1 LFLYLLV
8 GLVFQV
14 TGLVIYTHGGGS
26 GSHRYIMEYWTS
38 DVVLHGL
45 LFLALLFLIRE
56 ALVGNRGP
64 DISTFMIVAPLVTFV
79 GVTLYLLYNP
89 QVSGRGWIFPL
100 SRNLSFIEELL
111 NFVLWTILIRNRS
124 RDVILL
130 LVSAG
135 LGIQVTGEVIG
146 RTIWLP
152 AQASSISWLPKAI
165 VLLCQAGALFVW
177 YCAFRA
183 YGRRRAESRPRP
195 AI

>member
-1 LFLYLLV
+1 MAIYLLL
-8 GLVFQV
+8 GLTNQV
-14 TGLVIYTHGGGS
+14 ILMVIYARVSNADS
-26 GSHRYIMEYWTS
+26 GLYAKTYWTG
-38 DVVLHGL
+38 DIILHGL
-45 LFLALLFLIRE
+45 ILLLVLFLIRE
-56 ALVGNRGP
+56 ALVGSRGP
-64 DISTFMIVAPLVTFV
+64 DMTAFAIPAPVAVFV
-79 GVTLYLLYNP
+79 GVTLYLLYT
-89 QVSGRGWIFPL
+89 SGPGWVFLL
-100 SRNLSFIEELL
+100 SRNLSFAEELL
-111 NFVLWTILIRNRS
+111 NLVLWIILIRNRS
-124 RDVILL
+124 RDVVLL